1 MWEVI
6 NMGKDE
12 MVVGL
17 DIGTKKVC
25 TVIGELGEDD
35 QIEIIGM
42 GTAPSSGVKKGIIID
57 LEQAIQSVKQSI
69 ENSERMAGARVNSAF
84 VSIAGSH
91 ITSVNS
97 KGVIAISG
105 ETPEIAETDIE
116 KVIEAAKAGIIS
128 PDKELIHTLSREF
141 VVDGQGGITDP
152 LGMTGTRLECKVHI
166 ITGSNT
172 AVQNL
177 IRCVE
182 GVGIG
187 IDEIIFGALA
197 SSNVVLS
204 DAEKELGAIL
214 IDIGAGTTEIAI
226 FIEEALVYST
236 VLPLG
241 GNHITNDLA
250 IGLRTTLEEA
260 EKIKIKYGSVIENNV
275 SPEGAVEVSSLDGEN
290 KYPVSQKY
298 LVEIIEPRV
307 SEIFSL
313 VGNEVKRSG
322 YYDMLSAGVTIT
334 GGTSLLPGIV
344 EISEKI
350 LNLPSRL
357 GKPHYEG
364 ELADLV
370 NDPAYSTALGL
381 LSYGTKRY
389 SLGGSYNLS
398 SKNPKLRN
406 VFGRIIS
413 WLRDFF

>member
-1 MWEVI
+1 
-6 NMGKDE
+6 MGKEE
-12 MVVGL
+12 MLVGL

-25 TVIGELGEDD
+25 TVIGELGEND

-42 GTAPSSGVKKGIIID
+42 GTAPSLGVKKGIIID

-69 ENSERMAGARVNSAF
+69 ENSERMAGARINSAF
-84 VSIAGSH
+84 VSISGSH
-91 ITSVNS
+91 ISSVNS

-105 ETPEIAETDIE
+105 EVPEVTEKDIE
-116 KVIEAAKAGIIS
+116 KVIGAAKAGIIS
-128 PDKELIHTLSREF
+128 SDKELIHTLSREF
-141 VVDGQGGITDP
+141 VVDGQSGITDP
-152 LGMTGTRLECKVHI
+152 LGMVGARLECKVHI

-177 IRCVE
+177 IKCIE
-182 GVGIG
+182 GAGIC
-187 IDEIIFGALA
+187 IDEVIFGALA

-204 DAEKELGAIL
+204 DAEKELGSIL
-214 IDIGAGTTEIAI
+214 IDVGAGTTEIAI
-226 FIEEALVYST
+226 FIEEALVHSA
-236 VLPLG
+236 VLPVG

-260 EKIKIKYGSVIENNV
+260 EKIKIKYGSAIENSV
-275 SPEGAVEVSSLDGEN
+275 SPEGSVEVSSLDGKN
-290 KYPVSQKY
+290 KYPVSRKY

-313 VGNEVKRSG
+313 IRNEVRRSG

-350 LNLPSRL
+350 LNLPSRI

-364 ELADLV
+364 ELADMV
-370 NDPAYSTALGL
+370 NVPEYSTALGL
-381 LSYGTKRY
+381 LSYGTKKY
-389 SLGGSYNLS
+389 SLGGSCNLS
-398 SKNPKLRN
+398 SKKLGFKN
-406 VFGRIIS
+406 VFERIVS

>member
-1 MWEVI
+1 
-6 NMGKDE
+6 MGKEE
-12 MVVGL
+12 MLVGL

-25 TVIGELGEDD
+25 TVIGELGEND

-42 GTAPSSGVKKGIIID
+42 GTAPSLGVKKGIIID

-69 ENSERMAGARVNSAF
+69 ENSERMAGAQINSAF
-84 VSIAGSH
+84 VSISGSH

-105 ETPEIAETDIE
+105 EVPEVTEKDIE

-141 VVDGQGGITDP
+141 VVDGQSGITDP
-152 LGMTGTRLECKVHI
+152 LGMAGARLECKVHI

-177 IRCVE
+177 IKCIE
-182 GVGIG
+182 GAGIC
-187 IDEIIFGALA
+187 IDEVIFGALA
-197 SSNVVLS
+197 SSNVVLT
-204 DAEKELGAIL
+204 DAEKELGTIL

-226 FIEEALVYST
+226 FIEEALVHSA
-236 VLPLG
+236 VLPVG

-260 EKIKIKYGSVIENNV
+260 EKIKIKYGSAIENSV
-275 SPEGAVEVSSLDGEN
+275 SPEGSVEVSSLDGKN
-290 KYPVSQKY
+290 KYPVSRKY

-313 VGNEVKRSG
+313 IRNEVRRSG
-322 YYDMLSAGVTIT
+322 YYDMLSAGATIT

-350 LNLPSRL
+350 LNLPSRI

-364 ELADLV
+364 ELADMV
-370 NDPAYSTALGL
+370 NVPEYSTALGL
-381 LSYGTKRY
+381 LSYGTKKY

-398 SKNPKLRN
+398 SKKLGFKN
-406 VFGRIIS
+406 VFERIAS